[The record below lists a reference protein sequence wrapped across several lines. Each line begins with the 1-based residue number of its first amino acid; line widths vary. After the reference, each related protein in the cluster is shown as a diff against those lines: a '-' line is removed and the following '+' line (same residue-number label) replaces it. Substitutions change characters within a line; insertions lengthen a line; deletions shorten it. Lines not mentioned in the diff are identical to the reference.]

1 VWATGGWPFRFGC
14 VRTID
19 WRDGRVVIV
28 DQTLLPAELRT
39 LELASVDDLVD
50 AIARLAVRGAPAL
63 GAAGALGVVL
73 AVDQADREDWDDE
86 RLADEL
92 ARVRAARP
100 TAVNLSWGID
110 RAAGRLAQGRDAVLR
125 EALAVLDED
134 VTANRSIG
142 ERGADLLVELLAG
155 TSAAIQ
161 ALRLHTHCNTGSLA
175 TVELGTAL
183 GVVRV
188 LHQRRRLG
196 RVYVDETRPLLQG
209 SRLTA
214 WELDRLGIDYRV
226 VVDGAGPTVIAR
238 GLVDAV
244 VVGADRVAANG
255 DVVNKVGTYPLAL
268 ACARAGVPFVVAAPE
283 STIDEATPT
292 GSGVEIETRAD
303 AEVLEWSGVRVAPA
317 GARALNL
324 AFDVTPADL
333 VTAIV
338 TQDRIIRPGELPRG

>member
-1 VWATGGWPFRFGC
+1 

-28 DQTLLPAELRT
+28 DQTLLPTELRT
-39 LELASVDDLVD
+39 LELTSVDDLVD

-73 AVDQADREDWDDE
+73 AVDQADREGWDDE
-86 RLADEL
+86 RLAAEL

-214 WELDRLGIDYRV
+214 WELGRLGIDYRV

-338 TQDRIIRPGELPRG
+338 TEVRVIRTGEFPRG

>member
-1 VWATGGWPFRFGC
+1 MWATGGWPFRFGC

-214 WELDRLGIDYRV
+214 WELGRLGIDYRV

-244 VVGADRVAANG
+244 VVGADRIAANG
-255 DVVNKVGTYPLAL
+255 DVVNKVGT
-268 ACARAGVPFVVAAPE
+268 
-283 STIDEATPT
+283 
-292 GSGVEIETRAD
+292 
-303 AEVLEWSGVRVAPA
+303 
-317 GARALNL
+317 
-324 AFDVTPADL
+324 
-333 VTAIV
+333 
-338 TQDRIIRPGELPRG
+338 

>member
-1 VWATGGWPFRFGC
+1 
-14 VRTID
+14 
-19 WRDGRVVIV
+19 VVIV

-39 LELASVDDLVD
+39 LELTSVDDLVD
-50 AIARLAVRGAPAL
+50 AIARMAVRGAPAL

-73 AVDQADREDWDDE
+73 AVDQADREGWDDE
-86 RLADEL
+86 RLAGEL

-214 WELDRLGIDYRV
+214 WELGRLGIDYRV

-338 TQDRIIRPGELPRG
+338 TQHRVIRPGELPRG

>member
-1 VWATGGWPFRFGC
+1 M
-14 VRTID
+14 RTID

-39 LELASVDDLVD
+39 LELTSVDDLVD

-73 AVDQADREDWDDE
+73 AVDQADREGWDDE
-86 RLADEL
+86 RLAREL

-110 RAAGRLAQGRDAVLR
+110 RAAARLAHGRDAVLQ

-134 VTANRSIG
+134 VAANRSIG
-142 ERGADLLVELLAG
+142 ERGADLVGELLAG
-155 TSAAIQ
+155 TSAATQ
-161 ALRLHTHCNTGSLA
+161 ALRVHTHCNTGSLA

-183 GVVRV
+183 GVIRV

-317 GARALNL
+317 GAQALNL

-338 TQDRIIRPGELPRG
+338 TEVRVIRTGEFPRG